1 MVIVTD
7 PRKITIVGR
16 SVHRDIFAKH
26 ISLSDAYTRIT
37 AFELQ
42 ILGLSANAGV
52 GENFTLLALHRVSFH

>member
-26 ISLSDAYTRIT
+26 ISLSDAYTWIT

-42 ILGLSANAGV
+42 IAAMQSINVCGIEHGKHQLS
-52 GENFTLLALHRVSFH
+52 R